1 MPSKSNSVFSRSER
15 RAALWAVVLA
25 VAIAACGL
33 MVQNSWGS
41 PSLGAYA
48 AASAP
53 SALPGVLDA
62 RPIG

>member
-1 MPSKSNSVFSRSER
+1 MSSKSNSVFSRSER

-25 VAIAACGL
+25 VAVAACGL
-33 MVQNSWGS
+33 MVQNNWGS

-48 AASAP
+48 ATAP